1 MTRRSRLALS
11 MVVCL
16 GLVVV
21 APPVH
26 AAEITQSFAAPMNR
40 VWYVTRAVLEQQDW
54 EIDKEDR
61 SIGWI
66 STKPRRVAGEE
77 FGVYMKGTV
86 HKLVLHLK
94 AAGPTRT
101 TVGVERS
108 VFKRERIMWIEKDEP
123 VTVADR
129 SVEKALLAAIA
140 KSL

>member
-1 MTRRSRLALS
+1 MTRLSRLALS

-16 GLVVV
+16 ALAALAG
-21 APPVH
+21 PVH
-26 AAEITQSFAAPMNR
+26 AEEITQSFAAPMSR

-94 AAGPTRT
+94 AATPTRT
-101 TVGVERS
+101 SVSVARS

-123 VTVADR
+123 VTVTDR
-129 SVEKALLAAIA
+129 NVEKALLAAIA